1 MQYESILQ
9 DLLPYT
15 WPEQSEQRIILI
27 KNIKQQFNQIITS
40 NPCFY
45 YQIQRIKQDLASQG
59 PYYELIE
66 EFEEET
72 YTHHKLKE
80 ILQYLHFQGE
90 QRPSNLKQFL
100 NPQKLQKLICDIY
113 RIFNRTIL
121 DYQAKSIHYPY
132 YLKLSISIFKKIS
145 NQNFLDQNT
154 FNFICH
160 YGSRRCL
167 TLRNQWQ
174 DFNVNQQ
181 KYISLTQCL
190 KRISNFNQ
198 VRIDSVLQY
207 FNKQQLNLCFIL
219 YCIIQCE
226 ELIAIVLGEKDANI
240 INYYED
246 DLIIPQKVSCEDVS
260 WHYNCFTQIRDYF
273 PRLAQKLNKRMKVLK
288 KLPIYNEQT
297 RIQIF
302 NYTQLM
308 YGYQTNFQNIL
319 SEEIKH
325 NIDQILLY
333 QQVDCDPGL
342 VILVANARMY
352 TQLMYSLM

>member
-1 MQYESILQ
+1 MQDLSILQ

-15 WPEQSEQRIILI
+15 WPEHQDQRIILI
-27 KNIKQQFNQIITS
+27 NNLKDQFHQILQA

-45 YQIQRIKQDLASQG
+45 EKIRRIKQNLALQG

-72 YTHHKLKE
+72 YTHHKLKH
-80 ILQYLHFQGE
+80 ILQYLHFEGE
-90 QRPSNLKQFL
+90 QRPTNLKQFL

-121 DYQAKSIHYPY
+121 DYQAKSIVYPQ
-132 YLKLSISIFKKIS
+132 YLKLSLSIFKKIS

-160 YGSRRCL
+160 YASRRCY
-167 TLRNQWQ
+167 TLRKQWQ
-174 DFNVNQQ
+174 DFDVNQP
-181 KYISLTQCL
+181 KYIGLTQCL
-190 KRISNFNQ
+190 KRIQNCNQ
-198 VRIDSVLQY
+198 PRINSVLQY
-207 FNKQQLNLCFIL
+207 FNKQQLILCFIL

-226 ELIAIVLGEKDANI
+226 ELIAISLGEQSSNSLI
-240 INYYED
+240 YHD
-246 DLIIPQKVSCEDVS
+246 DELMIPQEISSEDFS

-288 KLPIYNEQT
+288 TLPIYNEQT

-302 NYTQLM
+302 NYTQLLH
-308 YGYQTNFQNIL
+308 GYQTNFENTL
-319 SEEIKH
+319 SEDIKS
-325 NIDQILLY
+325 NINQILQY
-333 QQVDCDPGL
+333 QQIDCDPGL
-342 VILVANARMY
+342 VILVANAKMY